1 VSLLA
6 AAGRS
11 HRNQPAPGVRRAPE
25 EVACGEQAHDRLGAG
40 CGLALALGGFSALRN
55 DLLAGNFGN
64 RRISAFDPATG
75 AFLGLLEDP
84 SGHLVTFNG
93 LCGLAFDNGAL
104 ADDTTALFVSGPTAK
119 PTARSASP
127 ARRAQKPGEVR
138 MTISR
143 SAPGSS
149 PATRPRSPPAR
160 SRRRRQLRQPG
171 TRVLADPS

>member
-1 VSLLA
+1 
-6 AAGRS
+6 
-11 HRNQPAPGVRRAPE
+11 VRRAPE

-40 CGLALALGGFSALRN
+40 CGLALALAGFGALRN

-119 PTARSASP
+119 PTARSAPASP
-127 ARRAQKPGEVR
+127 QSAEARRGPHDHLPLGSGFIPGNAAAI
-138 MTISR
+138 TAGQIP
-143 SAPGSS
+143 SAA
-149 PATRPRSPPAR
+149 ATPSAGNAR
-160 SRRRRQLRQPG
+160 SCRSQLEQREP
-171 TRVLADPS
+171 